1 MKDIPVFT
9 TEYGAAFLILSQIPY
24 REEGYIHV
32 QSSLEPKLLLEECA
46 QFLRAC
52 GAERVY
58 ATGKD
63 LPQDLPVY
71 TELVQMQISKDALPE
86 TEAALWPVLP
96 ENLSQ
101 WADIYNQKTHRIPMG
116 AWLTDIKRKEL
127 LESGEGYFVHKNGK
141 LLGIGRVSADT
152 IHFVASVS
160 SCAGADVVAALAV
173 AASEPI
179 LQLTVASTNEKALKL
194 YKTLGFVKT
203 RPISTWYCVR

>member
-9 TEYGAAFLILSQIPY
+9 TEYGVASLILAQIPY

-52 GAERVY
+52 GAERIY

-63 LPQDLPVY
+63 IPQNLPVY

-101 WADIYNQKTHRIPMG
+101 WTDIYNQKTARIPMG
-116 AWLTDIKRKEL
+116 AWMTDPKRKEL
-127 LESGEGYFVHKNGK
+127 LASGEGYFVHKNGK

-160 SCAGADVVAALAV
+160 PGAGADVMAALAG
-173 AASEPI
+173 AATEPV

-194 YKTLGFVKT
+194 YENLGFLKI
-203 RPISTWYCVR
+203 RQISTWYCVK

>member
-1 MKDIPVFT
+1 MKDIPVFA
-9 TEYGAAFLILSQIPY
+9 TEYGVASLVLAQIPY

-63 LPQDLPVY
+63 LPQDLPVH
-71 TELVQMQISKDALPE
+71 TELVQMQIQKAALPR
-86 TEAALWPVLP
+86 TEAALWPILP
-96 ENLSQ
+96 ENVGQ
-101 WADIYNQKTHRIPMG
+101 WADIYNQKTLRIPMG
-116 AWLTDIKRKEL
+116 AWLTDPQRKEL
-127 LESGEGYFVHKNGK
+127 LESGEGYFVHKDGQ
-141 LLGIGRVSADT
+141 LLGIGRVSKDT

-160 SCAGADVVAALAV
+160 PGAGKEVVAALAH
-173 AASEPI
+173 ATQSPM
-179 LQLTVASTNEKALKL
+179 LQLTVASTNEKALML
-194 YKTLGFVKT
+194 YESLGFLKT

>member
-9 TEYGAAFLILSQIPY
+9 TEYGVASLILSQIPY

-32 QSSLEPKLLLEECA
+32 QSSLEPKLLLEECC

-52 GAERVY
+52 GAERIY

-71 TELVQMQISKDALPE
+71 TALLQMQICKDALPE

-96 ENLSQ
+96 ENLGQ
-101 WADIYNQKTHRIPMG
+101 WADIYNQKTARIPMG
-116 AWLTDIKRKEL
+116 AWMTDPLRKEL
-127 LESGEGYFVHKNGK
+127 LESGEGYFVHKNGA
-141 LLGIGRVSADT
+141 LLGIGRISTDT

-160 SCAGADVVAALAV
+160 PGAGADVVAALAG
-173 AASEPI
+173 ATSEPI
-179 LQLTVASTNEKALKL
+179 LRLTVASTNRKAVAL
-194 YKTLGFVKT
+194 YEALGFIKT
-203 RPISTWYCVR
+203 GKISTWHCVK